1 MRSGLLAREFI
12 TIYRYTNTQS
22 ASGQIKKEKTKVCD
36 TRCYVKNQKGNNK
49 EVAKELFDTVE
60 LNFQI
65 RWNPNIQDSDIIEY
79 NNQEFKIT
87 FISNNIWDRTQTL
100 TAVKINK

>member
-1 MRSGLLAREFI
+1 MRRGHIAREFI
-12 TIYRYTNTQS
+12 TIYRYTNIQS
-22 ASGQIKKEKTKVCD
+22 TSGQIKKEKTKVCD
-36 TRCYVKNQKGNNK
+36 TRCYVKKQNGSNK

-60 LNFQI
+60 INFQI

-79 NNQEFKIT
+79 NQQEFKIT
-87 FISNNIWDRTQTL
+87 FINNNIWDRTMTL

>member
-12 TIYRYTNTQS
+12 TIYRYTNIQS
-22 ASGQIKKEKTKVCD
+22 TSGQIKKEKVKICD
-36 TRCYVKNQKGNNK
+36 TRCYVKKQNGNHK
-49 EVAKELFDTVE
+49 EVAKELFDAVE
-60 LNFQI
+60 INFQI

-87 FISNNIWDRTQTL
+87 FINNNIWDRTMTL